1 MTTITR
7 YVATGSKIN
16 EMCNVEDEVFGVREN
31 LLIYRR
37 TFELSK
43 KDGVTTILGLGLPGV
58 VQ

>member
-1 MTTITR
+1 
-7 YVATGSKIN
+7 
-16 EMCNVEDEVFGVREN
+16 MCNVEDEVFGVREN